1 MKQYN
6 GSLGTCQVPLD
17 RVLSRLSGVRRVGNG
32 FSAFCPAHDDTHQSL
47 SVSEGRDGRVLL
59 KCHAG
64 CDIKAIVQA
73 MGLELRDLFPPKPE
87 RKPRAE
93 RTSARTP
100 TRVFE
105 IRDVDGKLVALHERY
120 DKPGDKSFV
129 WRLPNGQTGLG
140 GLSTKALPLYGSER
154 LRQWPGEA
162 LIVLCE
168 GEKAAQALLDAGI
181 PALGTVCGASTV
193 PDISVLKPLAGRRVV
208 LWPDNDDA
216 GRAHMSKI
224 AVLLRELG
232 ADVRW
237 FEWPEAPSGGDA
249 ADYIPVNGDVHKLQE
264 LLASA
269 QEWRPAPA
277 VSYDE
282 LRAVFEKWLYLP
294 DDTPLRF
301 ILCAVI
307 ANRLPGDPLWAFL
320 VAPSGSSK
328 TELLNALTGLDF
340 VKPLDTLTTSTFL
353 SGKQRKDPN
362 ASLLLRVPYGTIFV
376 MRDFTSVLE
385 MHTEKRAEI
394 FAQLRKIYDGHLTKA
409 TGEGGESA
417 ELHWEGK
424 VALIA
429 GVTPAI
435 EGYRAFA
442 TTLGERFLYFY
453 LPVADRVTVAKAA
466 RRNRASL
473 NQMREELKQAVK
485 GFFAGLSI
493 PSSVE
498 VPEEIGDWIVAVA
511 DFVSIARSSVERDWY
526 SAAKEITELPDPEV
540 PTRLAQQLDL
550 LTCAHAVLMGR
561 TRVEVQDLELTRQ
574 VGLACIPSH
583 RRKLLAILCQ
593 SAREM
598 TTTEIA
604 NAIDLPTNTVRRYL
618 EDLAA
623 LRLVHRREGDTN
635 AFLWQI
641 TEFALQG
648 WRTLTKPGTCGA
660 TENANPVPQKDL
672 ALQKPPTTHTDT
684 LQEEGVCGYV
694 VAGFCSAAPKGS
706 LGSENPVAPQMPES
720 PPDDDDVPF

>member
-1 MKQYN
+1 M
-6 GSLGTCQVPLD
+6 L
-17 RVLSRLSGVRRVGNG
+17 
-32 FSAFCPAHDDTHQSL
+32 
-47 SVSEGRDGRVLL
+47 
-59 KCHAG
+59 
-64 CDIKAIVQA
+64 
-73 MGLELRDLFPPKPE
+73 GLEMSDLFPPKCNGNRPE
-87 RKPRAE
+87 RKIVATYPYTDENGRLL
-93 RTSARTP
+93 
-100 TRVFE
+100 FE
-105 IRDVDGKLVALHERY
+105 VVRFDPKDFAQRRPDGK
-120 DKPGDKSFV
+120 GGWV
-129 WRLPNGQTGLG
+129 WNLEGVRRVLYRLPDVLKAVQAG
-140 GLSTKALPLYGSER
+140 GMVF
-154 LRQWPGEA
+154 
-162 LIVLCE
+162 IVE
-168 GEKAAQALLDAGI
+168 GEKDADALCGLGLMATTNPHGAGKWREDYSET
-181 PALGTVCGASTV
+181 LKGAHV
-193 PDISVLKPLAGRRVV
+193 VILPDK
-208 LWPDNDDA
+208 DDA
-216 GRAHMSKI
+216 GRKHAESVAKSLWGKARTI
-224 AVLLRELG
+224 KVVELSGDSVKDVSDWLR
-232 ADVRW
+232 A
-237 FEWPEAPSGGDA
+237 GGT
-249 ADYIPVNGDVHKLQE
+249 KEE
-264 LLASA
+264 LLKLVAHA
-269 QEWRPAPA
+269 PEWRPAPA
-277 VSYDE
+277 MAYE
-282 LRAVFEKWLYLP
+282 KLRETFGKWLYLP

-307 ANRLPGDPLWAFL
+307 ANKLPGDPLWAFV

-328 TELLNALTGLDF
+328 TELLNALMGLDF

-353 SGKQRKDPN
+353 SGKQKKDPN

-376 MRDFTSVLE
+376 MRDFTSILE

-394 FAQLRKIYDGHLTKA
+394 FGQLRKIYDGHLTKA

-424 VALIA
+424 VALVA

-453 LPVADRVTVAKAA
+453 LPIADRVTVAKAA

-485 GFFAGLSI
+485 DFFAGLSI

-498 VPEEIGDWIVAVA
+498 APDEIGDWIVAVA

-540 PTRLAQQLDL
+540 PTRLAQQLDV

-561 TRVEVQDLELTRQ
+561 ACVEPQDLELTRQ
-574 VGLACIPSH
+574 VCLACIPSH
-583 RRKLLAILCQ
+583 RRKLLAILYQ

-641 TEFALQG
+641 TEFAQQG
-648 WRTLTKPGTCGA
+648 WRTLAQPVTCGV
-660 TENANPVPQKDL
+660 TENASPVPQKDL

-684 LQEEGVCGYV
+684 LQEEGVCGCV
-694 VAGFCSAAPKGS
+694 VAGFCSATPKEP
-706 LGSENPVAPQMPES
+706 LGSENPVAPQMPEP